1 MPLFINATKTVRAV
15 TLYLGLALGL
25 AHAQTA
31 PTTRILV
38 GFPPGQATDSVA
50 RLLSEKLSQSL
61 GQTMIVDNRPG
72 QGGSL
77 ALTQLSRSP
86 NDGSVITLSA
96 LAAYVINPYLYKGI
110 TYDSVRDFEPI
121 SLVADLPMV
130 LVVNPALPVKTLK
143 EFIAYATN
151 NPDKLSH
158 SSAGNG
164 TISHLA
170 MEDLKARAGLKIL
183 HVPYQ
188 GSPRAMTDLVA
199 GTVQVGIDTLAVTK
213 PLVKAG
219 RLRMLAVG
227 TKQRLPDFP
236 DVPTI
241 AESGFTDF
249 EAVAWIGLAAPSGT
263 PRVLRVRMQAEVA
276 KTLQDPSMGFRLA
289 DLGAVPRPSSID
301 EFGVFLRSEQRRW
314 KDVVTR
320 SGVKVD

>member
-1 MPLFINATKTVRAV
+1 
-15 TLYLGLALGL
+15 
-25 AHAQTA
+25 
-31 PTTRILV
+31 
-38 GFPPGQATDSVA
+38 
-50 RLLSEKLSQSL
+50 
-61 GQTMIVDNRPG
+61 
-72 QGGSL
+72 
-77 ALTQLSRSP
+77 
-86 NDGSVITLSA
+86 
-96 LAAYVINPYLYKGI
+96 
-110 TYDSVRDFEPI
+110 
-121 SLVADLPMV
+121 
-130 LVVNPALPVKTLK
+130 VKTLK

-263 PRVLRVRMQAEVA
+263 PRVLRERMQAEVA
-276 KTLQDPSMGFRLA
+276 KTLQDPSMGLRLA